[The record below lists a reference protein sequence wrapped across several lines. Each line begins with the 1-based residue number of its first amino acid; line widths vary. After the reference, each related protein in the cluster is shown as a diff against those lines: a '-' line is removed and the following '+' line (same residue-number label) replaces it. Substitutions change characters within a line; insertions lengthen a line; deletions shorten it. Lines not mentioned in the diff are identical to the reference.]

1 MLYLYIP
8 RKTLHG
14 EVPIPNLS
22 VMHAEGRPIH
32 GDQREP
38 LGKPIHIGWDPPT
51 RLEATPESYDK
62 TGSDKKNYESKLL
75 LQLFVLAG

>member
-1 MLYLYIP
+1 MHQKNHSMLYRYIP
-8 RKTLHG
+8 RKSLHG

-38 LGKPIHIGWDPPT
+38 VGNPIHVG
-51 RLEATPESYDK
+51 
-62 TGSDKKNYESKLL
+62 
-75 LQLFVLAG
+75 

>member
-38 LGKPIHIGWDPPT
+38 VGKPIHVG
-51 RLEATPESYDK
+51 
-62 TGSDKKNYESKLL
+62 
-75 LQLFVLAG
+75 

>member
-1 MLYLYIP
+1 MLYRYIP

-38 LGKPIHIGWDPPT
+38 VGKPIHVGWDPPT
-51 RLEATPESYDK
+51 RLGATPERYYK
-62 TGSDKKNYESKLL
+62 LAINKNYESKLL
-75 LQLFVLAG
+75 